1 MIIECSV
8 SLGELID
15 KITILEIKK
24 DKIKDDAK
32 QILISNELDK
42 LNEKLESLNL
52 IDLTDLKEELRK
64 INHKLWLI
72 EDDIRDKESANEFDQ
87 DFIELARSV
96 YMTNDLRFKVKNLIN
111 MRYNSTIKEVKSYK
125 GY

>member
-1 MIIECSV
+1 MMIECSV
-8 SLGELID
+8 SLGELVD
-15 KITILEIKK
+15 KITILEIKQE
-24 DKIKDDAK
+24 KIKDDAK
-32 QILISNELDK
+32 QLLIADELSALNTK
-42 LNEKLESLNL
+42 LQALNL
-52 IDLTDLKEELRK
+52 NDLKDLKDELRH

-72 EDDIRDKESANEFDQ
+72 EDDIRDKESAKEFDQ

-96 YMTNDLRFKVKNLIN
+96 YITNDLRFKVKNLIN